1 MPTQSFRFQLRAIS
15 ITALAALSGAMAQAG
30 VNPDSITV
38 TVGQTLSVGD
48 PGGSGRTAEL
58 TMLSGRGVLSFS
70 NGGILDTGLLA
81 SGAKPSAVGG
91 LVGALNTGKVVL
103 TSVDGAAITEK
114 NVTLSSGRTQR
125 GIVSIGANITS
136 LTADGNTGAIS
147 LVTAQGGA
155 TQTAPFIDGTLE
167 GGQMTVNNLKIDLQ
181 GKLVYADLAY
191 KALDIN
197 GNYGPLVTNT
207 NVALWNIGTITGPT
221 VIPPEGLLAAADGDF
236 SQLLALGYQQA
247 SATPWLAS
255 DPANWGDR
263 YTVLAKN
270 ALSNLTVTDAG
281 FSIFAAGLGLTEG
294 SIGYDAL
301 AGVNT
306 RAGGWGSMTSEIL
319 FEPCDLSWGNCGP
332 LPVDPVITPEPA
344 TYALMGLGLVGVVA
358 ASRRRMALQS
368 SR

>member
-1 MPTQSFRFQLRAIS
+1 MPSLKQEYLKRAASRVEIDMKFAMKS
-15 ITALAALSGAMAQAG
+15 LVIAASLAAASLAQAG
-30 VNPDSITV
+30 VNPDSITA
-38 TVGQTLSVGD
+38 TIGQAVRVGD

-58 TMLSGRGVLSFS
+58 TMLSGAGVLSFS

-114 NVTLSSGRTQR
+114 TVTLASGRTQR
-125 GIVSIGANITS
+125 GIVSIGANVTS
-136 LTADGNTGAIS
+136 LTANGNTGVIG

-167 GGQMTVNNLKIDLQ
+167 GGQMTVNNLKIDLE
-181 GKLVYADLAY
+181 GKMVYADLAY

-207 NVALWNIGTITGPT
+207 NVALWNIGTIVGPT

-236 SQLLALGYQQA
+236 SQMLALGYKQV
-247 SATPWLAS
+247 SVTPKLPT
-255 DPANWGDR
+255 DPASWGDK
-263 YTVLAKN
+263 YTVSASNVLG
-270 ALSNLTVTDAG
+270 NLTVTDAG
-281 FSIFAAGLGLTEG
+281 FAIFAAGLGLTEG

-306 RAGGWGSMTSEIL
+306 RAGGWGSMTSDIL
-319 FEPCDLSWGNCGP
+319 FTAQE
-332 LPVDPVITPEPA
+332 VPEPS
-344 TYALMGLGLVGVVA
+344 TYALMGLGLVGISLVA
-358 ASRRRMALQS
+358 RRRAK
-368 SR
+368 